1 MKTLERIPLFTALA
15 ALAYA
20 CSADHGPVGP
30 VPPPPFR
37 VVSLVKIT
45 PATLDTLFFRDT
57 VRLTAV
63 ALDQRGSP
71 IADAAIRWSSSSEAG
86 WFFKD
91 GGLSPTA
98 TGSSVLVY
106 PYLDGSSVIQAS
118 VGATFAT
125 LVLNAR
131 QKLARITIEPDSISV
146 DVNSSADFNVAGVD
160 ARNSRYDGPAQ
171 LTLASS
177 DSAVALPVLMEF
189 CDAGPP
195 CANYWVVE
203 GRQSGKA
210 VLTASLTTV
219 DGTFVA
225 TSRVTVNA
233 VP

>member
-125 LVLNAR
+125 LVLNA
-131 QKLARITIEPDSISV
+131 KAHGTPLRII
-146 DVNSSADFNVAGVD
+146 A
-160 ARNSRYDGPAQ
+160 SRHVPWQNKTA
-171 LTLASS
+171 
-177 DSAVALPVLMEF
+177 
-189 CDAGPP
+189 
-195 CANYWVVE
+195 
-203 GRQSGKA
+203 
-210 VLTASLTTV
+210 ASLSSLSPALDV
-219 DGTFVA
+219 DL
-225 TSRVTVNA
+225 R
-233 VP
+233 

>member
-1 MKTLERIPLFTALA
+1 MEAVVFFFQAEDGIRDGRVTGVQTCAL
-15 ALAYA
+15 
-20 CSADHGPVGP
+20 
-30 VPPPPFR
+30 
-37 VVSLVKIT
+37 
-45 PATLDTLFFRDT
+45 
-57 VRLTAV
+57 
-63 ALDQRGSP
+63 P
-71 IADAAIRWSSSSEAG
+71 IWSSSSEAG

-177 DSAVALPVLMEF
+177 DSAVARPVLMAF
-189 CDAGPP
+189 
-195 CANYWVVE
+195 
-203 GRQSGKA
+203 
-210 VLTASLTTV
+210 
-219 DGTFVA
+219 
-225 TSRVTVNA
+225 
-233 VP
+233 